1 MRTEVTIQPGLPAAN
16 RFARW
21 TDEVD
26 GMSGLGKRWIV
37 SFAVGAVSLSLLFAW
52 GFLHLILAL
61 IFPK

>member
-1 MRTEVTIQPGLPAAN
+1 
-16 RFARW
+16 
-21 TDEVD
+21 
-26 GMSGLGKRWIV
+26 MSGLGKRWIV